1 MENIE
6 EQYAKFKATEK
17 KVDELYHR
25 IAVQLGIPDSTLWVL
40 YCLTDQDMTH
50 TQNSIAE
57 AMGVP
62 KQTINSAINHLVK
75 DEYIYLEQMAVAR
88 NSKSIHFTEKGK
100 AYCQRIIQPILDAE
114 KNAENR
120 LSEEEQKIYL
130 ALSIKHNQFLQEEF
144 AALLANLRGE
154 TQ

>member
-1 MENIE
+1 MEIIQ

-17 KVDELYHR
+17 KVEEIYHR
-25 IAVQLGIPDSTLWVL
+25 VAVQLGIPDSTFWVL
-40 YCLTDQDMTH
+40 YCLTELDMTH

-62 KQTINSAINHLVK
+62 KQTINSAINNLVK

-88 NSKSIHFTEKGK
+88 NSKSIHLTDKGK
-100 AYCQRIIQPILDAE
+100 AYCQKTIQPIIDAE
-114 KNAENR
+114 KRAANR
-120 LSEEEQKIYL
+120 LSEKEQEIYI

-144 AALLANLRGE
+144 GALLATLRGE
-154 TQ
+154 TP